1 MPAKIVLT
9 LNSSVLGEYPLD
21 KERITI
27 GRRPRPHND
36 IQIDNLA
43 VSGRHAAVITILND
57 SFLQDME
64 STNGTFVNGKL
75 VKKCALH
82 DGDMITIG
90 KYELKY
96 FNDEASDDQ
105 DFEKTMIISTDM
117 LSHAAAS
124 RAHQQ
129 AEAAGASQPEAEKA
143 PLARLQVLSGPSK
156 GKELALEKT
165 LMTLG
170 KPGVQVAVI
179 TRRPRGY
186 FLTHVEGTYP
196 AINGNAINDEAHELG
211 DHDVIELAGVKVAFY
226 MSN

>member
-1 MPAKIVLT
+1 MPAKIVVT

-82 DGDMITIG
+82 DGDIITIG

-96 FNDEASDDQ
+96 LNDEASDDQ

-117 LSHAAAS
+117 LSHAAAA
-124 RAHQQ
+124 RAHQ
-129 AEAAGASQPEAEKA
+129 AEAAVASQSEAKEV

-156 GKELALEKT
+156 GKELVLEKT

-170 KPGVQVAVI
+170 KPGAQVAVI

-186 FLTHVEGTYP
+186 FLTHVEGSYP
-196 AINGNAINDEAHELG
+196 SINGKTINDEAHELG
-211 DHDVIELAGVKVAFY
+211 DHDVIDLAGVKVAFY